1 MMISGVPNRKVHT
14 GPPPR
19 VWGPQG
25 HPQVRRFARKVSR
38 THYVVVLTAMTYY
51 GDGTQAQPAEELG
64 SSPGGSAWDVLRSP
78 SNEV

>member
-14 GPPPR
+14 GPNPR
-19 VWGPQG
+19 VRGPQG

-38 THYVVVLTAMTYY
+38 TQYVVVLTAMTYY
-51 GDGTQAQPAEELG
+51 GGGTQAQPAEELR
-64 SSPGGSAWDVLRSP
+64 SSPGGSAWDALRSP